1 MIKTISRYSWSEQNK
16 YLSTYLW
23 QCCETKT
30 NDLFFWSW
38 WGILGIISLCSDHL
52 LLYFRICQ
60 NRMYFARVLRPF
72 QRVSVTGSGW
82 FMHQHCN
89 WTPTSRVVSAQVGE
103 FHLAVSSG
111 YKNKLSASKI
121 GHCFEVFSKSNLI
134 VYELKQYN
142 HCFDCATMQLLNVFT
157 SEVSHPAPRCS
168 VSC

>member
-1 MIKTISRYSWSEQNK
+1 MQILTNKILKQNKSHFMAHIEVCIKTKWSVVMLGRPLWPFRK
-16 YLSTYLW
+16 PIFHLSTCLW

-89 WTPTSRVVSAQVGE
+89 RTPTSRVVSARV
-103 FHLAVSSG
+103 
-111 YKNKLSASKI
+111 
-121 GHCFEVFSKSNLI
+121 
-134 VYELKQYN
+134 
-142 HCFDCATMQLLNVFT
+142 
-157 SEVSHPAPRCS
+157 P
-168 VSC
+168 SCCIQRVQE